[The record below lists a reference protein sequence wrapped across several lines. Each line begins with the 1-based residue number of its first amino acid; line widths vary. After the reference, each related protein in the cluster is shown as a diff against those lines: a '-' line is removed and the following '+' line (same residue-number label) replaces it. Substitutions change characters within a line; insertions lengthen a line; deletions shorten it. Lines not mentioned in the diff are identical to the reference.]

1 MLAFGYKKALTVG
14 EMVRVLQEYPADM
27 PLRCP
32 YWDTYMRDS
41 NPRWSMDGVYFPQEV
56 YSDPK
61 IEGGKALDEDVF
73 REKAEALIKKAID
86 DPELIRIAVEKK
98 MKKSGPFLRFSC
110 ETEEDRRRFYQW

>member
-1 MLAFGYKKALTVG
+1 MSFGCKKATTVG
-14 EMVRVLQEYPADM
+14 EMIRILQEYPADM

-32 YWDTYMRDS
+32 YWDTY
-41 NPRWSMDGVYFPQEV
+41 NPSSGKARWSMEGIYYPQKA

-61 IEGGKALDEDVF
+61 IEGGEALCEDVF

-86 DPELIRIAVEKK
+86 DPELIRLAVEKM

-110 ETEEDRRRFYQW
+110 ETEEDRRRVYMW